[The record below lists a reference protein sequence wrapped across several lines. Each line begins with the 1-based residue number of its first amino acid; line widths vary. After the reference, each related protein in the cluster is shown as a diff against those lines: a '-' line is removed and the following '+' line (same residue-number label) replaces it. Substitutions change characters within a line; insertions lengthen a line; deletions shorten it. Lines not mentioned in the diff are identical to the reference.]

1 MDRKNFRTFTTGEF
15 AKRFG
20 VKKDTLFYY
29 DKIGLFKPAGISDNG
44 YRYYTIPQSDIF
56 WVIQSLRDLNFPL
69 KSLDN
74 YLKAPSPQDLIE
86 SSKNQLNKVDQ
97 EIEKL
102 IQIRSILNRIVLRS
116 EEALNAP
123 LDKVILM
130 DIKEEPIL
138 YSDKNPLKSDTS
150 NEEWSDY
157 YEEFFKK
164 TELKGPAFVG
174 SVIDKNDMLSGRFG
188 RIDRLFVR
196 VDKPDA
202 TIKPAGLYAVIYYKG
217 SYESIVDF
225 YKGFMRKIKEQGFTI
240 CGDAYEEYLLNI
252 LATQNSRNFVTKI
265 SVAVK
270 KIKYYYYAKLLKK
283 IKINQ

>member
-1 MDRKNFRTFTTGEF
+1 MVKEGIYIDRKNFRTFTTGEF

-29 DKIGLFKPAGISDNG
+29 DKIGLFKPAGIRDNG
-44 YRYYTIPQSDIF
+44 YRYYTIPQFDIF

-86 SSKNQLNKVDQ
+86 LSKNQLNKVDQ

-102 IQIRSILNRIVLRS
+102 IQIRSILNRIVLQS

-123 LDKVILM
+123 LDKIILM
-130 DIKEEPIL
+130 DLEKEPIL
-138 YSDKNPLKSDTS
+138 YSNKNTLKSDTT
-150 NEEWSDY
+150 NEEWSSY

-164 TELKGPAFVG
+164 TELKGPAFIG
-174 SVIDKNDMLSGRFG
+174 SVIDKNDLLSGRFG

-196 VDKPDA
+196 MDKPDA
-202 TIKPAGLYAVIYYKG
+202 TIKPAGLYAITYYKG

-225 YKGFMRKIKEQGFTI
+225 YEVFMRKIKEQGLTI
-240 CGDAYEEYLLNI
+240 CGNAYEEYLLNI
-252 LATQNSRNFVTKI
+252 LATQNSRDFVTKI

-270 KIKYYYYAKLLKK
+270 K
-283 IKINQ
+283 

>member
-1 MDRKNFRTFTTGEF
+1 MYIDRKNFRTFTTGEF

-44 YRYYTIPQSDIF
+44 YRYYTIPQFDIF

-74 YLKAPSPQDLIE
+74 YLKAPSPQELIE
-86 SSKNQLNKVDQ
+86 LSKNQLNKVDQ

-102 IQIRSILNRIVLRS
+102 IQIRSILNRIVLQS

-130 DIKEEPIL
+130 DLEEEPIL
-138 YSDKNPLKSDTS
+138 YSDKNTLKGDTT
-150 NEEWSDY
+150 NEEWSSY

-164 TELKGPAFVG
+164 TELRGPAFIG
-174 SVIDKNDMLSGRFG
+174 SVIDKNDLLSGKFG

-196 VDKPDA
+196 MDKPEA
-202 TIKPAGLYAVIYYKG
+202 TMKPAELYAVTYYKG
-217 SYESIVDF
+217 SYEAIVDF
-225 YKGFMRKIKEQGFTI
+225 YEVFMRKIKEQGLII
-240 CGDAYEEYLLNI
+240 CGDAYEEYLLNV
-252 LATQNSRNFVTKI
+252 LATQNSMDFVTKI

-270 KIKYYYYAKLLKK
+270 
-283 IKINQ
+283 

>member
-1 MDRKNFRTFTTGEF
+1 MVKEGIYIDRKNFRTFTTGEF

-74 YLKAPSPQDLIE
+74 YLKAPSPQELIE
-86 SSKNQLNKVDQ
+86 LSKNQLNKVDQ

-102 IQIRSILNRIVLRS
+102 IQIRSILNRIVLQS

-130 DIKEEPIL
+130 DLEEEPIL
-138 YSDKNPLKSDTS
+138 YSDKNTLKGDTT
-150 NEEWSDY
+150 NEEWSSY

-164 TELKGPAFVG
+164 TELRGPAFIG
-174 SVIDKNDMLSGRFG
+174 SVIDKNDLLSGKFG

-196 VDKPDA
+196 MDKPEA
-202 TIKPAGLYAVIYYKG
+202 TMKPAGLYAVTYYKG
-217 SYESIVDF
+217 SYEAIVDF
-225 YKGFMRKIKEQGFTI
+225 YEVFMRKIKEQGVII
-240 CGDAYEEYLLNI
+240 CGDAYEEYLLNV
-252 LATQNSRNFVTKI
+252 LATQNSMDFVTKI

-270 KIKYYYYAKLLKK
+270 
-283 IKINQ
+283 

>member
-1 MDRKNFRTFTTGEF
+1 MVKEGIYIDRKNFRTFTTGEF

-86 SSKNQLNKVDQ
+86 LSKNQLNKVDQ

-102 IQIRSILNRIVLRS
+102 IQIRSILNRIVLQS

-130 DIKEEPIL
+130 DLEEEPIL
-138 YSDKNPLKSDTS
+138 YSDKNTLKGDTT
-150 NEEWSDY
+150 NEEWSSY

-164 TELKGPAFVG
+164 TELRGPAFIG
-174 SVIDKNDMLSGRFG
+174 SVIDKNDLLSGKFG

-196 VDKPDA
+196 MNKPEA
-202 TIKPAGLYAVIYYKG
+202 TMKPAGLYAVTYYKG
-217 SYESIVDF
+217 SYEAIVDF
-225 YKGFMRKIKEQGFTI
+225 YEVFMRKIKEQGLII
-240 CGDAYEEYLLNI
+240 CGDAYEEYLLNV
-252 LATQNSRNFVTKI
+252 LATQNSMDFVTKI

-270 KIKYYYYAKLLKK
+270 
-283 IKINQ
+283 

>member
-1 MDRKNFRTFTTGEF
+1 MNLQRDLEL
-15 AKRFG
+15 
-20 VKKDTLFYY
+20 KKDTLFYY

>member
-1 MDRKNFRTFTTGEF
+1 MYIDRKNFRTFTTGEF

-44 YRYYTIPQSDIF
+44 YRYYTIPQFDIF

-86 SSKNQLNKVDQ
+86 LSKNQLNKVDK
-97 EIEKL
+97 EIQKL
-102 IQIRSILNRIVLRS
+102 IQIRSILNRIVFQS

-123 LDKVILM
+123 LDKIILM
-130 DIKEEPIL
+130 DLEEELIL
-138 YSDKNPLKSDTS
+138 CSDKNTLKSDTT
-150 NEEWSDY
+150 NEEWSSY

-164 TELKGPAFVG
+164 TELKGPAFIG
-174 SVIDKNDMLSGRFG
+174 SVIDKNDLLSGRFG

-196 VDKPDA
+196 MDKSDA
-202 TIKPAGLYAVIYYKG
+202 TIKPAGLYAVTYYKG

-225 YKGFMRKIKEQGFTI
+225 YEVFMRKIKEQRLTI
-240 CGDAYEEYLLNI
+240 CGDAYEEYLLNT
-252 LATQNSRNFVTKI
+252 LATQNSKDFVTKI

-270 KIKYYYYAKLLKK
+270 
-283 IKINQ
+283 

>member
-1 MDRKNFRTFTTGEF
+1 MVKEGIYIDRKNFRTFTTGEF

-86 SSKNQLNKVDQ
+86 LSKNQLNKVDQ

-102 IQIRSILNRIVLRS
+102 IQIRSILNRIVLQS

-130 DIKEEPIL
+130 DLEEEPIL
-138 YSDKNPLKSDTS
+138 YSDKNTLKGDTT
-150 NEEWSDY
+150 NEEWSSY

-164 TELKGPAFVG
+164 TELRGPAFIG
-174 SVIDKNDMLSGRFG
+174 SVIDKNDLLSGKFG

-196 VDKPDA
+196 MDKPEA
-202 TIKPAGLYAVIYYKG
+202 TMKLAGLYAVTYYKG
-217 SYESIVDF
+217 SYEAIVDF
-225 YKGFMRKIKEQGFTI
+225 YEVFMRKIKEQGLII
-240 CGDAYEEYLLNI
+240 CGDAYEEYLLNV
-252 LATQNSRNFVTKI
+252 LATQNSMDFVTKI

-270 KIKYYYYAKLLKK
+270 
-283 IKINQ
+283 

>member
-44 YRYYTIPQSDIF
+44 YRYYTIPQFDIF
-56 WVIQSLRDLNFPL
+56 WVIQSLRDLDFPL

-86 SSKNQLNKVDQ
+86 LSKNQLNKVDQ

-102 IQIRSILNRIVLRS
+102 IQIRSILNRIVLQS

-130 DIKEEPIL
+130 DLEEEPIL
-138 YSDKNPLKSDTS
+138 YSDKNTLKSDTT
-150 NEEWSDY
+150 NEEWSSY

-164 TELKGPAFVG
+164 TELKGPAFIG
-174 SVIDKNDMLSGRFG
+174 SVIDKNDLLSGRFG

-196 VDKPDA
+196 MDKSGA
-202 TIKPAGLYAVIYYKG
+202 TIKPAGVYAVTYYKG

-225 YKGFMRKIKEQGFTI
+225 YEVFIRKIKEQGLII
-240 CGDAYEEYLLNI
+240 CGDAYEEYLLNV
-252 LATQNSRNFVTKI
+252 LATQNSRDFVTKI

-270 KIKYYYYAKLLKK
+270 
-283 IKINQ
+283 

>member
-1 MDRKNFRTFTTGEF
+1 MVKEGIYIDRKNFRTFTTGEF

-74 YLKAPSPQDLIE
+74 YLKAPSPQELIE
-86 SSKNQLNKVDQ
+86 LSKNQLNKVDQ

-102 IQIRSILNRIVLRS
+102 IQIRSILNRIVLQS

-130 DIKEEPIL
+130 DLEEEPIL
-138 YSDKNPLKSDTS
+138 YSDKNTLKGDTT
-150 NEEWSDY
+150 NEEWSSY

-164 TELKGPAFVG
+164 TELRGPAFIG
-174 SVIDKNDMLSGRFG
+174 SVIDKNDLLSGKFG

-196 VDKPDA
+196 MDKPEA
-202 TIKPAGLYAVIYYKG
+202 TMKPAGLYAVTYYKG
-217 SYESIVDF
+217 SYEAIVDF
-225 YKGFMRKIKEQGFTI
+225 YEVFMRKIKEQGLII
-240 CGDAYEEYLLNI
+240 CGDAYEEYLLNV
-252 LATQNSRNFVTKI
+252 LATQNSMDFVTKI

-270 KIKYYYYAKLLKK
+270 
-283 IKINQ
+283 

>member
-1 MDRKNFRTFTTGEF
+1 MVKEGIYIDRKNFRTFTTGEF

-44 YRYYTIPQSDIF
+44 YRYYTIPQFDIF

-74 YLKAPSPQDLIE
+74 YLKAPSPQELIE
-86 SSKNQLNKVDQ
+86 LSKNQLNKVDQ

-102 IQIRSILNRIVLRS
+102 IQIRSILNRIVLQS

-130 DIKEEPIL
+130 DLEEEPIL
-138 YSDKNPLKSDTS
+138 YSDKNTLKGDTT
-150 NEEWSDY
+150 NEEWSSY

-164 TELKGPAFVG
+164 TELRGPAFIG
-174 SVIDKNDMLSGRFG
+174 SVIDKNDLLSGKFG

-196 VDKPDA
+196 MDKPEA
-202 TIKPAGLYAVIYYKG
+202 TMKPAGLYAVTYYKG
-217 SYESIVDF
+217 SYEAIVDF
-225 YKGFMRKIKEQGFTI
+225 YEVFMRKIKEQGVII
-240 CGDAYEEYLLNI
+240 CGDAYEEYLLNV
-252 LATQNSRNFVTKI
+252 LATQNSMDFVTKI

-270 KIKYYYYAKLLKK
+270 
-283 IKINQ
+283 

>member
-1 MDRKNFRTFTTGEF
+1 MVKEGIYIDRKNFRTFTTGEF

-29 DKIGLFKPAGISDNG
+29 DRIGLFKPAGISDNG
-44 YRYYTIPQSDIF
+44 YRYYTIPQFDIF

-86 SSKNQLNKVDQ
+86 LSKNQLNKVDQ

-102 IQIRSILNRIVLRS
+102 IQIRSILNRIVLQS
-116 EEALNAP
+116 EEALDAP

-130 DIKEEPIL
+130 DLGEETIL
-138 YSDKNPLKSDTS
+138 YSDKNTLKSDTT
-150 NEEWSDY
+150 NEEWSSY

-164 TELKGPAFVG
+164 TELKGPAFIG
-174 SVIDKNDMLSGRFG
+174 SVIDKNDLLSGRFG

-196 VDKPDA
+196 MDKPDA
-202 TIKPAGLYAVIYYKG
+202 TIKPAGLYAVTYYKG

-225 YKGFMRKIKEQGFTI
+225 YEVFMREIREQGLTI
-240 CGDAYEEYLLNI
+240 CGDAYEEYLLNV
-252 LATQNSRNFVTKI
+252 LATQNSRDFVTKI

-270 KIKYYYYAKLLKK
+270 
-283 IKINQ
+283 

>member
-1 MDRKNFRTFTTGEF
+1 MVKEGIYIDRKNFRTFTTGEF

-86 SSKNQLNKVDQ
+86 LSKNQLNKVDQ

-102 IQIRSILNRIVLRS
+102 IQIRSILNRIVLQS

-123 LDKVILM
+123 LDKVIIM
-130 DIKEEPIL
+130 DLEEEPIL
-138 YSDKNPLKSDTS
+138 YSDKNTLKGDTT
-150 NEEWSDY
+150 NEEWSSY

-164 TELKGPAFVG
+164 TELRGPAFIG
-174 SVIDKNDMLSGRFG
+174 SVIDKNDLLSGKFG

-196 VDKPDA
+196 MDKPEA
-202 TIKPAGLYAVIYYKG
+202 TMKPAGLYAVTYYKG
-217 SYESIVDF
+217 SYEAIVDF
-225 YKGFMRKIKEQGFTI
+225 YEVFMRKIKEQGLII
-240 CGDAYEEYLLNI
+240 CGDAYEEYLLNV
-252 LATQNSRNFVTKI
+252 LATQNSMDFVTKI

-270 KIKYYYYAKLLKK
+270 
-283 IKINQ
+283 

>member
-1 MDRKNFRTFTTGEF
+1 MVKEGIYIDRKNFRTFTTGEF

-44 YRYYTIPQSDIF
+44 YRYYTIPQFDIF

-86 SSKNQLNKVDQ
+86 LSKNQLNKVDK
-97 EIEKL
+97 EIQKL
-102 IQIRSILNRIVLRS
+102 IQIRSILNRIVFQS

-123 LDKVILM
+123 LDKIILM
-130 DIKEEPIL
+130 DLEEELIL
-138 YSDKNPLKSDTS
+138 CSDKNTLKSDTT
-150 NEEWSDY
+150 NEEWSSY

-164 TELKGPAFVG
+164 TELKGPAFIG
-174 SVIDKNDMLSGRFG
+174 SVIDKNDLLSGRFG

-196 VDKPDA
+196 MDKSDA
-202 TIKPAGLYAVIYYKG
+202 TIKPAGLYAVTYYKG

-225 YKGFMRKIKEQGFTI
+225 YEVFMRKIKEQRLTI
-240 CGDAYEEYLLNI
+240 CGDAYEEYLLNT
-252 LATQNSRNFVTKI
+252 LATQNSKDFVTKI

-270 KIKYYYYAKLLKK
+270 
-283 IKINQ
+283 

>member
-1 MDRKNFRTFTTGEF
+1 MVKEGIYIDRKNFRTFTTGEF

-44 YRYYTIPQSDIF
+44 YRYYTIPQFDIF

-86 SSKNQLNKVDQ
+86 LSKNQLNKVDK
-97 EIEKL
+97 EIQKL
-102 IQIRSILNRIVLRS
+102 IQIRSILNRIVFQS

-123 LDKVILM
+123 LDKIILM
-130 DIKEEPIL
+130 DLEEEHIL
-138 YSDKNPLKSDTS
+138 YSDKNTLKSDTT
-150 NEEWSDY
+150 NEEWSSY

-164 TELKGPAFVG
+164 TELKGPAFIG
-174 SVIDKNDMLSGRFG
+174 SVIDKNDLLSGRFG

-196 VDKPDA
+196 MDKSDA
-202 TIKPAGLYAVIYYKG
+202 TIKPAGLYAVTYYKG

-225 YKGFMRKIKEQGFTI
+225 YEVFMRKIKEQRLTI
-240 CGDAYEEYLLNI
+240 CGDAYEEYLLNT
-252 LATQNSRNFVTKI
+252 LATQNSKDFVTKI

-270 KIKYYYYAKLLKK
+270 
-283 IKINQ
+283 

>member
-1 MDRKNFRTFTTGEF
+1 MVKEGIYIDRKNFRTFTTGEF

-44 YRYYTIPQSDIF
+44 YRYYTIPQFDIF

-86 SSKNQLNKVDQ
+86 LSKNQLNKVDQ

-102 IQIRSILNRIVLRS
+102 IQIRSILNRIVLQS

-123 LDKVILM
+123 LDKIILM
-130 DIKEEPIL
+130 DLEEELIL
-138 YSDKNPLKSDTS
+138 CSDKNTLKSDTT
-150 NEEWSDY
+150 NEEWSSY

-164 TELKGPAFVG
+164 TELKGPAFIG
-174 SVIDKNDMLSGRFG
+174 SVIDKNDLLSGRFG

-196 VDKPDA
+196 MDKSDA
-202 TIKPAGLYAVIYYKG
+202 TIKPAGLYAVTYYKG

-225 YKGFMRKIKEQGFTI
+225 YEVFMRKIKEQRLTI
-240 CGDAYEEYLLNI
+240 CGDAYEEYLLNT
-252 LATQNSRNFVTKI
+252 LATQNSKDFVTKI

-270 KIKYYYYAKLLKK
+270 
-283 IKINQ
+283 

>member
-1 MDRKNFRTFTTGEF
+1 M
-15 AKRFG
+15 
-20 VKKDTLFYY
+20 
-29 DKIGLFKPAGISDNG
+29 
-44 YRYYTIPQSDIF
+44 
-56 WVIQSLRDLNFPL
+56 

-86 SSKNQLNKVDQ
+86 LSKNQLNRVDQ

-123 LDKVILM
+123 LDKVMLM
-130 DIKEEPIL
+130 DLEEEPIL

-164 TELKGPAFVG
+164 TELKGRAFVD
-174 SVIDKNDMLSGRFG
+174 SVIDKNDLLSGRFG

-196 VDKPDA
+196 VDKSDA
-202 TIKPAGLYAVIYYKG
+202 IIKPAGLYAVTYYRG

-225 YKGFMRKIKEQGFTI
+225 YKGFMRKIKEQGLTI

-270 KIKYYYYAKLLKK
+270 K
-283 IKINQ
+283 

>member
-1 MDRKNFRTFTTGEF
+1 MVKEGIYIDRKNFRTFTTGEF

-86 SSKNQLNKVDQ
+86 LSKNQLNKVDQ

-102 IQIRSILNRIVLRS
+102 IQIRSILNRIVLQS

-130 DIKEEPIL
+130 DLEEEPIL
-138 YSDKNPLKSDTS
+138 YSDKNTLKGDTT
-150 NEEWSDY
+150 NEEWSSY

-164 TELKGPAFVG
+164 TELRGPAFIG
-174 SVIDKNDMLSGRFG
+174 SVIDKNDLLSGKFG

-196 VDKPDA
+196 MDKPEA
-202 TIKPAGLYAVIYYKG
+202 TMKPAGLYAVTYYKG
-217 SYESIVDF
+217 SYEAIVDF
-225 YKGFMRKIKEQGFTI
+225 YEVFMRKIKEQGLII
-240 CGDAYEEYLLNI
+240 CGDAYEEYLLNV
-252 LATQNSRNFVTKI
+252 LATQNSMDFVTKI

-270 KIKYYYYAKLLKK
+270 
-283 IKINQ
+283 

>member
-1 MDRKNFRTFTTGEF
+1 MVKEGIYIDRKNFRTFTTGEF

-74 YLKAPSPQDLIE
+74 YLKAPSPQELIE
-86 SSKNQLNKVDQ
+86 LSKNQLNKVDQ

-102 IQIRSILNRIVLRS
+102 IQIRSILNRIVLQS

-123 LDKVILM
+123 LDKIILM
-130 DIKEEPIL
+130 DLEEEPIL
-138 YSDKNPLKSDTS
+138 YSDKNTLKGDTT
-150 NEEWSDY
+150 NEEWSSY

-164 TELKGPAFVG
+164 TELRGPAFIG
-174 SVIDKNDMLSGRFG
+174 SVIDKNDLLSGKFG

-196 VDKPDA
+196 MDKPEA
-202 TIKPAGLYAVIYYKG
+202 TMKPAGLYAVTYYKG
-217 SYESIVDF
+217 SYEAIVDF
-225 YKGFMRKIKEQGFTI
+225 YEVFMRKIKEQGVII
-240 CGDAYEEYLLNI
+240 CGDAYEEYLLNV
-252 LATQNSRNFVTKI
+252 LATQNSMDFVTKI

-270 KIKYYYYAKLLKK
+270 
-283 IKINQ
+283 

>member
-1 MDRKNFRTFTTGEF
+1 MYIDRKNFRTFTTGEF

-74 YLKAPSPQDLIE
+74 YLKAPSPQELIE
-86 SSKNQLNKVDQ
+86 LSKNQLNKVDQ

-102 IQIRSILNRIVLRS
+102 IQIRSILNRIVLQS

-130 DIKEEPIL
+130 DLEEEPIL
-138 YSDKNPLKSDTS
+138 YSDKNTLKGDTT
-150 NEEWSDY
+150 NEEWSSY

-164 TELKGPAFVG
+164 TELRGPAFIG
-174 SVIDKNDMLSGRFG
+174 SVIDKNDLLSGKFG

-196 VDKPDA
+196 MDKPEA
-202 TIKPAGLYAVIYYKG
+202 TMKPAGLYAVTYYKG
-217 SYESIVDF
+217 SYEAIVDF
-225 YKGFMRKIKEQGFTI
+225 YEVFMRKIKEQGLII
-240 CGDAYEEYLLNI
+240 CGDAYEEYLLNV
-252 LATQNSRNFVTKI
+252 LATQNSMDFVTKI

-270 KIKYYYYAKLLKK
+270 
-283 IKINQ
+283 

>member
-1 MDRKNFRTFTTGEF
+1 MVKEGIYIDRKNFRTFTTGEF

-44 YRYYTIPQSDIF
+44 YRYYTIPQFDIF

-86 SSKNQLNKVDQ
+86 LSKDQLSKVDQ

-102 IQIRSILNRIVLRS
+102 IQIRSILNRIVLQS

-123 LDKVILM
+123 LYKVILM
-130 DIKEEPIL
+130 DLEEEHIL
-138 YSDKNPLKSDTS
+138 YSDKNTLKSDTT
-150 NEEWSDY
+150 NEEWSSY

-164 TELKGPAFVG
+164 TELKGPAFIG
-174 SVIDKNDMLSGRFG
+174 SVIDKNDLISGKFG

-196 VDKPDA
+196 MDKPDA
-202 TIKPAGLYAVIYYKG
+202 TIKPAGLYAVTYYKG

-225 YKGFMRKIKEQGFTI
+225 YEAFMRKIKEQGLII
-240 CGDAYEEYLLNI
+240 CGDAYEEYLLNV
-252 LATQNSRNFVTKI
+252 LATQNSKDFVTKI

-270 KIKYYYYAKLLKK
+270 
-283 IKINQ
+283 

>member
-44 YRYYTIPQSDIF
+44 YRYYTIPQFDIF
-56 WVIQSLRDLNFPL
+56 WVIQSLRDLKFPL

-74 YLKAPSPQDLIE
+74 YLKAPSPQELITL
-86 SSKNQLNKVDQ
+86 SKNQLNKVDE

-202 TIKPAGLYAVIYYKG
+202 TIKPAGLYAVTYYKG

-252 LATQNSRNFVTKI
+252 LATQNSRDFVTKI

-270 KIKYYYYAKLLKK
+270 K
-283 IKINQ
+283 

>member
-1 MDRKNFRTFTTGEF
+1 M
-15 AKRFG
+15 
-20 VKKDTLFYY
+20 
-29 DKIGLFKPAGISDNG
+29 
-44 YRYYTIPQSDIF
+44 
-56 WVIQSLRDLNFPL
+56 IQSLRDLNFPL

-86 SSKNQLNKVDQ
+86 LSKNQLNKVDE

-130 DIKEEPIL
+130 DIKEQPIL

-164 TELKGPAFVG
+164 TELKGSAFVG

-202 TIKPAGLYAVIYYKG
+202 TIKPAGLYAVTYYKG

-225 YKGFMRKIKEQGFTI
+225 YKGFMRKIKEQGLTI

-252 LATQNSRNFVTKI
+252 LTTQNSRNFVTKI

-270 KIKYYYYAKLLKK
+270 K
-283 IKINQ
+283 

>member
-1 MDRKNFRTFTTGEF
+1 MVKEGIYIDRKNFRTFTTGEF

-44 YRYYTIPQSDIF
+44 YRYYTIPQFDIF

-86 SSKNQLNKVDQ
+86 LSKNQLNKVDQ
-97 EIEKL
+97 EIERL
-102 IQIRSILNRIVLRS
+102 IQIRSILNRIVLQS

-123 LDKVILM
+123 LDKIILM
-130 DIKEEPIL
+130 DLEEELIL
-138 YSDKNPLKSDTS
+138 CSDKNTLKSDTT
-150 NEEWSDY
+150 NEEWSSY

-164 TELKGPAFVG
+164 TELKGPAFIG
-174 SVIDKNDMLSGRFG
+174 SVIDKNDLLSGRFG

-196 VDKPDA
+196 MDKSDA
-202 TIKPAGLYAVIYYKG
+202 TIKPAGLYAVTYYKG

-225 YKGFMRKIKEQGFTI
+225 YEVFMRKIKEQRLTI
-240 CGDAYEEYLLNI
+240 CGDAYEEYLLNT
-252 LATQNSRNFVTKI
+252 LATQNSKDFVTKI

-270 KIKYYYYAKLLKK
+270 
-283 IKINQ
+283 

>member
-1 MDRKNFRTFTTGEF
+1 MVKEGIYIDRKNFRTFTTGEF

-44 YRYYTIPQSDIF
+44 YRYYTIPQFDIF
-56 WVIQSLRDLNFPL
+56 WVIQSLRDLKFPL

-86 SSKNQLNKVDQ
+86 LSKNQLNKVDQ

-102 IQIRSILNRIVLRS
+102 IQIRSILNRIVLQS

-130 DIKEEPIL
+130 DLEEEPIL
-138 YSDKNPLKSDTS
+138 YSDKNTLKSDTT
-150 NEEWSDY
+150 NEEWSSY

-164 TELKGPAFVG
+164 TELKGPAFIG
-174 SVIDKNDMLSGRFG
+174 SVIDKNDLLSGKFG

-196 VDKPDA
+196 MDKPEA
-202 TIKPAGLYAVIYYKG
+202 TMKPAGLYAVTYYKG
-217 SYESIVDF
+217 SYEAIVDF
-225 YKGFMRKIKEQGFTI
+225 YEVFMRKIKEQGLII
-240 CGDAYEEYLLNI
+240 CGDAYEEYLLNV
-252 LATQNSRNFVTKI
+252 LATQNSRDFVTKI

-270 KIKYYYYAKLLKK
+270 
-283 IKINQ
+283 